1 MLRCPVSAISARPP
15 TGAGGKPQRGRG
27 RATGAVPYV
36 RVLRATQLNWGMVPL
51 SLECNRA
58 QYT

>member
-1 MLRCPVSAISARPP
+1 
-15 TGAGGKPQRGRG
+15 
-27 RATGAVPYV
+27 VPYV